1 MTDDLRDFVVE
12 LSKTTIDEQR
22 DEIEKI
28 CSESTSK
35 AIALAIEAL
44 NVIKSS
50 DVDLVKSNKSFLDSC
65 GSAID
70 TLQAIV
76 DGGKI
81 TKAKKEETVKAIT
94 LVLMKANSYSITTK
108 IYKDECLPCLT
119 VLGLVA
125 TTLPRH

>member
-1 MTDDLRDFVVE
+1 MTDDLKDFVVE
-12 LSKTTIDEQR
+12 LSKATIDEQR
-22 DEIEKI
+22 DEVEKI
-28 CSESTSK
+28 CSESPLK
-35 AIALAIEAL
+35 AIELAIEAL

-65 GSAID
+65 SSAID

-76 DGGKI
+76 NGGKV

-108 IYKDECLPCLT
+108 IYKDEYLPCLT
-119 VLGLVA
+119 VLGLIV